1 MTNLAPQS
9 AAITPTREISVESSQ
24 NQMQRTRY
32 SSLHSLPNQMEFTRI
47 SFSHRF
53 HQFSPSNHSLG
64 NSNNFFAI
72 DVFGEKKILQSNSSA
87 SILKSDFH
95 SKLDN
100 QNLGSRKD
108 DIASGGNPS
117 FVAKGGV
124 SNRAVIE
131 HAEYF
136 EADVLVHLAN
146 APQYSLFNW
155 LGDIMPQMCEE
166 ARPSLDLSAAKQ
178 SEVYNNSS
186 KSSFNLK
193 ENETRFQQGSD
204 TEAENMFIKSLIF
217 RKILKGINDG
227 GPLEKF
233 GLFEDTPGYFGNSN
247 SVMSDNRDKL
257 CRLTKRIQA
266 ERQDPQPLNLL
277 QYQHWSQIKH
287 QRPISCGLTTE
298 VEVYH
303 EALFVALPGDN
314 IGFNM
319 KNVVVKDLKG
329 GYVVSISK
337 EERAKGVADSISQV
351 IIMTHPGQIGT
362 ELAYHLTPHE
372 KDLMSQLNVEIAELN
387 EKLKTRREVQA
398 SLVETRGKDTSIIG
412 SGECNDAIEL
422 SFVLDKVLGVSYKVK
437 DVRCS
442 VVLITD
448 PLKLFSGTVDLRTF
462 QLGSSFDHSNM
473 ISGEYKAALPQEIFL
488 RGILVD
494 SSPKFATQT
503 ENVIDINR

>member
-1 MTNLAPQS
+1 M
-9 AAITPTREISVESSQ
+9 Q
-24 NQMQRTRY
+24 NTRY

-53 HQFSPSNHSLG
+53 HHFSPSFLVYPPTVSLLLTASNHSLG

-72 DVFGEKKILQSNSSA
+72 DVFGEKKILHSNSSA
-87 SILKSDFH
+87 SIWKSDFH
-95 SKLDN
+95 GKLDN

-131 HAEYF
+131 HVSHYLLTSCYYDQYPGHNGSFANLIYFKDELNWRNSEDLSTKTQLNKQLQREPLLTLPQQPATEDMVLYFKNPRGVIQGPFTGGDLMNWFQAEYF

-166 ARPSLDLSAAKQ
+166 AKPSLDLSAAKQ

-217 RKILKGINDG
+217 RKMLRGINDG
-227 GPLEKF
+227 GPLENF
-233 GLFEDTPGYFGNSN
+233 GLFEDTQGYFGNSN
-247 SVMSDNRDKL
+247 SVLSDNRDKL

-287 QRPISCGLTTE
+287 QRPISTQQLSIVDEDLVLKQPQQQQDLQTARATE
-298 VEVYH
+298 
-303 EALFVALPGDN
+303 
-314 IGFNM
+314 
-319 KNVVVKDLKG
+319 
-329 GYVVSISK
+329 
-337 EERAKGVADSISQV
+337 
-351 IIMTHPGQIGT
+351 
-362 ELAYHLTPHE
+362 
-372 KDLMSQLNVEIAELN
+372 
-387 EKLKTRREVQA
+387 KTIF
-398 SLVETRGKDTSIIG
+398 S
-412 SGECNDAIEL
+412 DA
-422 SFVLDKVLGVSYKVK
+422 
-437 DVRCS
+437 
-442 VVLITD
+442 
-448 PLKLFSGTVDLRTF
+448 
-462 QLGSSFDHSNM
+462 H
-473 ISGEYKAALPQEIFL
+473 
-488 RGILVD
+488 
-494 SSPKFATQT
+494 
-503 ENVIDINR
+503 